1 MCSLLVPRVAKG
13 AVAEVSSGPVRS
25 LGCALQH
32 LLSLPRVTE
41 ELQFPGEKL
50 HLHRHRLILLTVNAK
65 GAPCA
70 LRRRAYAERLTVT
83 TGAYNALVSED
94 LVSCSFTEVISEP
107 MTGIV
112 LALKTPNS
120 TIHENGILFFP
131 LASIS
136 YQNILGFEKQDYTF
150 KH

>member
-1 MCSLLVPRVAKG
+1 MLTAEWVAQSTRLGSTTRKGRGTCHENALGVLWQCSGDRRGMCSLLVPRVAKG

-70 LRRRAYAERLTVT
+70 LRRRAYAERLTVM

-94 LVSCSFTEVISEP
+94 LVSCSFTEVFQS
-107 MTGIV
+107 
-112 LALKTPNS
+112 LWQA
-120 TIHENGILFFP
+120 
-131 LASIS
+131 
-136 YQNILGFEKQDYTF
+136 
-150 KH
+150 